1 MKLEKGGKCNF
12 LKIINFYF
20 LPLYVPQLM
29 LWQGPVDAED
39 VAILRGHVV
48 RLGLVARAPDEV
60 DSAGMRRSA
69 SRGPSAAR

>member
-1 MKLEKGGKCNF
+1 MEHYTALILTQTG
-12 LKIINFYF
+12 
-20 LPLYVPQLM
+20 V
-29 LWQGPVDAED
+29 QGPVDAED

-69 SRGPSAAR
+69 WRGPSAVR

>member
-1 MKLEKGGKCNF
+1 MEHYIVLILTQTG
-12 LKIINFYF
+12 
-20 LPLYVPQLM
+20 V
-29 LWQGPVDAED
+29 QGPVDAED

-69 SRGPSAAR
+69 SRGPCAAR